1 MIPVVLV
8 EDGVS
13 SLGDIINATL
23 DKINQKQSSRFPV
36 WHSDSDP
43 NFSPKD
49 TYKFSGIHC
58 GTKTAAIQRAIDKHY
73 EWVYEVTIPKNTKEL
88 VISDLGEDD
97 SAKTIL
103 YRFANL
109 DKSFRT
115 FLEIFKMEFDSH
127 EDYNRLLRGY
137 VRYYD
142 CSYLEYINN
151 SEDKGS
157 TSYLVVVPTVITV
170 INKYHLEKDGTLVLV
185 D

>member
-1 MIPVVLV
+1 MIPVILV
-8 EDGVS
+8 EDGFS
-13 SLGDIINATL
+13 SLGDIVTAEL
-23 DKINQKQSSRFPV
+23 DKINQKYSSRYSV

-49 TYKFSGIHC
+49 TYTFSGIHC
-58 GTKTAAIQRAIDKHY
+58 GTKKAAIQRAIDNHY
-73 EWVYEVTIPKNTKEL
+73 EWVYEVTIPKNTEKL
-88 VISDLGEDD
+88 VISDLGDD
-97 SAKTIL
+97 DTAKTIL
-103 YRFANL
+103 YRFANS

-115 FLEIFKMEFDSH
+115 FLKMFGMEFDSQ
-127 EDYNRLLRGY
+127 EYYNKLLRGY

-151 SEDKGS
+151 IEDKGS
-157 TSYLVVVPTVITV
+157 TSYLVVVPTAITI